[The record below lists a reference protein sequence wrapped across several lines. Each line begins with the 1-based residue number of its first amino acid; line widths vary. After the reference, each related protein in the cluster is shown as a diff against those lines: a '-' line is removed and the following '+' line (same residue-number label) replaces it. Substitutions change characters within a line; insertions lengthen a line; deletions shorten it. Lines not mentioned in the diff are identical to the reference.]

1 MYLVETPPWHQGH
14 LSLQW
19 YDELIKMIEA
29 GLQRATFQ
37 IPDQQ
42 ANMNQSQDTEIMTLI
57 LSFNSVLLW

>member
-1 MYLVETPPWHQGH
+1 
-14 LSLQW
+14 
-19 YDELIKMIEA
+19 MIEA